1 MGPPHQ
7 LFRPS
12 AERRVT
18 LRDMGQRGA
27 RPVDQLFAQIL
38 VAALADSEQL
48 RLTPG
53 SELPRNQAQPC
64 GEIATVVET
73 FRSTNGGDKGRSDD
87 RADPGCEFQFNP
99 AGDSDLIPATV
110 PILCRP
116 AFRNEAGYLRRF

>member
-1 MGPPHQ
+1 MGPAHQ

-27 RPVDQLFAQIL
+27 RAVDQLFAQIL

-48 RLTPG
+48 RLAPG

-64 GEIATVVET
+64 GEIPAVVET
-73 FRSTNGGDKGRSDD
+73 FRSTNGGDNGRSDD
-87 RADPGCEFQFNP
+87 RADPGMWST
-99 AGDSDLIPATV
+99 G
-110 PILCRP
+110 
-116 AFRNEAGYLRRF
+116 